1 MNYLERAEHTENKVA
16 KKLLTLMAEK
26 QTNLSLSADVT
37 SAAQLI
43 QLADSIGP
51 EICLL
56 KTHID
61 IIEDFTPELTKTLK
75 ELANQH
81 QFLIFEDRKF
91 ADIGNTVHKQFTAGI
106 YKISSWANI
115 INAHMLPG
123 PGIIDGLKKDID
135 LEKTGLLLLAQ
146 MSSAGNLLHSD
157 YTKATVNIAKTHN
170 NFVMG
175 FISREKLSD
184 DPGMIH
190 MTPGVQLQEGQDALG
205 QRYLTPEHVIDHL
218 GNDIIIVGRG
228 IYDNSQPLKMA
239 QSYRQAGWQAYLKR
253 L

>member
-1 MNYLERAEHTENKVA
+1 
-16 KKLLTLMAEK
+16 
-26 QTNLSLSADVT
+26 
-37 SAAQLI
+37 
-43 QLADSIGP
+43 
-51 EICLL
+51 
-56 KTHID
+56 
-61 IIEDFTPELTKTLK
+61 
-75 ELANQH
+75 
-81 QFLIFEDRKF
+81 RKF
-91 ADIGNTVHKQFTAGI
+91 ADIGKTVHKQCTAGI
-106 YKISSWANI
+106 HKISSWADI

-146 MSSAGNLLHSD
+146 MSSAGNLLQTD
-157 YTKATVNIAKTHN
+157 YTQTTVKMATAHN

-205 QRYLTPEHVIDHL
+205 QCYLTPDHVINHL

-228 IYDNSQPLKMA
+228 IYDDSQPLKMA
-239 QSYRQAGWQAYLKR
+239 QSYRHAGWQAY
-253 L
+253 